1 MTAMSPDQMD
11 WLSLAE
17 ASDWLGVHPTT
28 LRRWADAGQIPC
40 FRTPGGHRR
49 FRGSDLAAWMQGRHS
64 TGLARQPDALV
75 QSAVG
80 LARQEMA
87 EHGVSRESWYTAF
100 ELEEDRQQMR
110 DTGRRLFALA
120 IQYMSHTKNHE
131 PILDQGRRIG
141 SFYGQKCAMCEISL
155 VDTMRALFFF
165 RDSLHR
171 ASRFGHTNLDR
182 YDAEEERIDRQF
194 RIFMDEVMFACLS
207 SYENSWRN
215 LVHLKSQMGRE

>member
-1 MTAMSPDQMD
+1 MSPDQMD

-17 ASDWLGVHPTT
+17 ASEWLGVHPTT

-49 FRGSDLAAWMQGRHS
+49 FRNGDLATWMQGRHS
-64 TGLARQPDALV
+64 SGLVRQPDALV

-110 DTGRRLFALA
+110 VRLAFAEHRLGHGGAVAAVPIEPDVRRRVEA
-120 IQYMSHTKNHE
+120 ITRHAGKPTRG
-131 PILDQGRRIG
+131 DRR
-141 SFYGQKCAMCEISL
+141 
-155 VDTMRALFFF
+155 
-165 RDSLHR
+165 
-171 ASRFGHTNLDR
+171 
-182 YDAEEERIDRQF
+182 
-194 RIFMDEVMFACLS
+194 
-207 SYENSWRN
+207 
-215 LVHLKSQMGRE
+215 